1 MPETALELD
10 AGTDIGVESGMVD
23 ATSSASVLGSA
34 GEAVE
39 SIGMT
44 TKTAYPIQ
52 RRMSGLKCVVW
63 YVRAHHPVLLAARK
77 LPNRAYLSTVVTVQ
91 TNLD

>member
-52 RRMSGLKCVVW
+52 RRMSRPEMRRVIRTRSPSCSACCKK
-63 YVRAHHPVLLAARK
+63 ASK
-77 LPNRAYLSTVVTVQ
+77 
-91 TNLD
+91 